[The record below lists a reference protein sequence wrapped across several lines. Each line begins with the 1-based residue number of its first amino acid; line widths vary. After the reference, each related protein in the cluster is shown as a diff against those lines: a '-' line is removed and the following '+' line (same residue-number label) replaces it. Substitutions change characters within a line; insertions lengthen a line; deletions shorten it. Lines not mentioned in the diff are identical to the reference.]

1 MAEMVAGVRRVFD
14 LIADD
19 YDNVGVS
26 LAQPIAEGLVE
37 AVGAAP
43 GDRALDLGCGS
54 GASTQALAAAV
65 GPHGSL
71 VGLDLSPAMI
81 ERARRSL
88 ERTPVN
94 VTFLVGDASD
104 PDLPSASF
112 DVAIAS
118 LVLFFLPEPAAALS
132 RWVRLVAPGGRIGL
146 STFGESNEQW
156 QSLEAPLREFMPPL
170 DPRSVGPQ
178 SPFASDEGMAA
189 LLADAGATDVRTTS
203 RRVEF
208 AFQDFDQWLRFSRSV
223 GQRVAWER
231 MSQDDTVR
239 VLEETRMRFD
249 AAAARDGTLPAWQH
263 VRYTVGSL
271 PTGSATGPRERGRRG
286 A

>member
-1 MAEMVAGVRRVFD
+1 MDRDEMVAGVRRVFD

-26 LAQPIAEGLVE
+26 FFQPIADGLVD

-54 GASTQALAAAV
+54 GTSSRALAAAV
-65 GPHGSL
+65 GPGGSL
-71 VGLDLSPAMI
+71 VGLDLSPAMV

-88 ERTPVN
+88 EGSPVD
-94 VTFLVGDASD
+94 VTLLVGDASD
-104 PDLPSASF
+104 PDLPAASF
-112 DVAIAS
+112 DVAISS

-146 STFGESNEQW
+146 STFGPSNEQW

-208 AFQDFDQWLRFSRSV
+208 GFEGFDQWLRFSRSV

-231 MSQDDTVR
+231 MTQDDTAR
-239 VLEETRMRFD
+239 VLEETRRRFD
-249 AAAARDGTLPAWQH
+249 EAAAPDGTLPAWQQ

-271 PTGSATGPRERGRRG
+271 PTG
-286 A
+286 